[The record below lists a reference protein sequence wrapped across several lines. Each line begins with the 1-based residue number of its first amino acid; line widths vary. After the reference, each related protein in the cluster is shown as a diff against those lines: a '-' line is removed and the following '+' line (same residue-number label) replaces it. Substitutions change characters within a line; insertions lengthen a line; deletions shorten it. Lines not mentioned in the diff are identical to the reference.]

1 MLRRCGNSR
10 GVLASSCLQWSFAS
24 SIHVK
29 HAAPFQGRLLHI
41 RPLLSQSS
49 RNTLL
54 RQPPRNR
61 HHLSIPSQGS
71 GGRPTTVLPEIID
84 TSSSVLSHPPGHYPL
99 FRRGF
104 VPPTPF
110 QAFVKPILFTAFAS
124 AGAFAVAAYV
134 WERNQVTLLKR
145 IQAWR
150 ARSKQDRPTTG
161 EFVQLQTEILQERWA
176 RFLERLRWIREL
188 GVPLEVQKAIWMVR
202 QRWVELTPGERAI
215 WGIIGINSIV
225 FAAWQVPRLAPFME
239 KWFMHSPNSGRSI
252 TLLTSVF
259 SHHHLWH
266 FGLNMFA
273 LYSFG
278 ASLHDHMGREQ
289 FMAFYLTT
297 GMSASLVSHLFTVAG
312 RTPWL
317 AMVPSLGA
325 SGALFGCVSATAYM
339 YPDASVFLIFLPF
352 FPIKI
357 PVALGAMMGLDL
369 IGILRGWRTFDH
381 YAHLAGASFG
391 LAYLY
396 GGQTHIWNRCQQWA
410 IDFNKDSD
418 KFSRLASNPSM
429 PTILNNEPS
438 SPQEIKGSAWDRTKS
453 WWGQKR
459 GGGNKE

>member
-1 MLRRCGNSR
+1 M
-10 GVLASSCLQWSFAS
+10 
-24 SIHVK
+24 
-29 HAAPFQGRLLHI
+29 

-61 HHLSIPSQGS
+61 HHLSTPSQGS
-71 GGRPTTVLPEIID
+71 NGSGRSSMVLSETMDP
-84 TSSSVLSHPPGHYPL
+84 SSSGALSYPPGSFLP
-99 FRRGF
+99 FRGAFR
-104 VPPTPF
+104 PPTPF
-110 QAFVKPILFTAFAS
+110 QAFVKPVLFTTVAS
-124 AGAFAVAAYV
+124 AGAFVVAAYV
-134 WERNQVTLLKR
+134 WERNQVTLIKR

-150 ARSKQDRPTTG
+150 ARAKNDRPTAG

-176 RFLERLRWIREL
+176 RVLERFRWIQEI
-188 GVPLEVQKAIWMVR
+188 GVPLEVQKAIWMLR
-202 QRWVELTPGERAI
+202 QRWVELTPGERTI

-225 FAAWQVPRLAPFME
+225 FAAWQIPRLGPFME

-289 FMAFYLTT
+289 FLAFYLTT
-297 GMSASLVSHLFTVAG
+297 GMTASLVSHLFTVAG
-312 RTPWL
+312 RTAWL

-339 YPDASVFLIFLPF
+339 HPDASVFLIFLPF

-357 PVALGAMMGLDL
+357 PFALGAMMGLDL
-369 IGILRGWRTFDH
+369 VGILRGWRTFDH
-381 YAHLAGASFG
+381 YAHLAGATFG

-410 IDFNKDSD
+410 IDYNKDAD
-418 KFSRLASNPSM
+418 KFARLTPNPHRHATS
-429 PTILNNEPS
+429 EPSS
-438 SPQEIKGSAWDRTKS
+438 SPQETQGSAWDKTKS
-453 WWGQKR
+453 WWNQKR
-459 GGGNKE
+459 GGGSKD